1 MSAGLSASETAEID
15 KEVSR
20 EAQRINQEL
29 EIERILKSFK
39 LNPFEVLDIDYGVDD
54 KTIKA
59 IYRKKSLLIHPDKV
73 KHERAVEAF
82 DLLKKAEAVLST
94 PEKRYKI
101 DCVVS
106 DARMFLIKDLKLP
119 LGVHDDHPSI
129 KELHPPFKL
138 QVKEKMKHLMVEDE
152 LRRRRA
158 IKTQLANEGAEAR
171 KKDEE
176 IDSKKRKA
184 EEKKDWESNRDN
196 RISDWRSFQKGD
208 KDKKKRKKEKM
219 NVLG

>member
-152 LRRRRA
+152 LRRRRLVDA
-158 IKTQLANEGAEAR
+158 AYIQHFLTLP
-171 KKDEE
+171 
-176 IDSKKRKA
+176 
-184 EEKKDWESNRDN
+184 
-196 RISDWRSFQKGD
+196 KGYQD
-208 KDKKKRKKEKM
+208 TASQ
-219 NVLG
+219 